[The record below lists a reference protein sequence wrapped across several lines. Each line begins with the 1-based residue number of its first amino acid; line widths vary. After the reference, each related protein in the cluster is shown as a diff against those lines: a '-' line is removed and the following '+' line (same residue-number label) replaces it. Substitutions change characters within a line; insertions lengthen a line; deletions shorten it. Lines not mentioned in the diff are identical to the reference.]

1 MPMVPAL
8 VRGVDGRP
16 VHHGIVERS
25 YERLRA
31 IIQMYVLYKQE
42 DRSCVCCTFT
52 HTPSTVALRVST
64 TCYTCGH
71 RRTQQ
76 PSVASV
82 PTITQH
88 IIKPRS
94 NIPPQDI
101 KFGDASDVVR
111 ANKHRITYDEF
122 EYDCT
127 SLRRTAPPHVI
138 PHQLPSIH
146 SHHVPSQST
155 YIAANHCTTSRV
167 SCVYPTT
174 GRTSPAV

>member
-1 MPMVPAL
+1 MSA
-8 VRGVDGRP
+8 
-16 VHHGIVERS
+16 VHS
-25 YERLRA
+25 
-31 IIQMYVLYKQE
+31 
-42 DRSCVCCTFT
+42 
-52 HTPSTVALRVST
+52 HTPSTVALHVST

-71 RRTQQ
+71 RRTHQ
-76 PSVASV
+76 PSVA
-82 PTITQH
+82 PLTAITQH
-88 IIKPRS
+88 IIQPRS
-94 NIPPQDI
+94 NIPPQEI
-101 KFGDASDVVR
+101 KFGDAFEVVR

-146 SHHVPSQST
+146 SQHVPSQST